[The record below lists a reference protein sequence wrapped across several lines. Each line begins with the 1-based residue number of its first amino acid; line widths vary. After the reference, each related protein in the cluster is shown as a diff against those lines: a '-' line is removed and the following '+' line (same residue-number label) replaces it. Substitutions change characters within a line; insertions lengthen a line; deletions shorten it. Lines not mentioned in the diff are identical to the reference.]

1 MWTRFPPMA
10 SGGILHWRLP
20 PQGVPTFRD
29 GRVTLSANE
38 VSDSYFC
45 PVVVYADGTSSR
57 DSAAYLAA
65 LGFSQDAINRLGL
78 CDQQTLNSLYR
89 QVLAHDG
96 QGFKDVVRELI
107 FAQAHPSLARPPFD
121 SLLKGSRFNQ
131 WALPFSPSEEDME
144 EDSDSSADSGAD
156 SEVDAAFP
164 SDDSSLPS
172 LEPLDFPSVV

>member
-1 MWTRFPPMA
+1 MCGLGSPRWQR
-10 SGGILHWRLP
+10 GGILHWRLP

-29 GRVTLSANE
+29 SRVTLSANE

-78 CDQQTLNSLYR
+78 CDQQTLHSLYR

-96 QGFKDVVRELI
+96 QGYEEVVRELI
-107 FAQAHPSLARPPFD
+107 FADSHPSLARPPFD
-121 SLLKGSRFNQ
+121 SLLKGSRFSQ
-131 WALPFSPSEEDME
+131 WALPSEEDME
-144 EDSDSSADSGAD
+144 EDSDSSLDSGAD

-164 SDDSSLPS
+164 SDDSSLAS
-172 LEPLDFPSVV
+172 LEPIGFATDV